1 MINLLRRNFFGS
13 QNSKEEE
20 KRNKACE
27 KGIANEKNG
36 QHFNQFFLPNPFGNW
51 GSKGVIYFSLVKLL
65 IESKTSAGGAYER
78 PSNV

>member
-1 MINLLRRNFFGS
+1 MLNQLRCNFFGS
-13 QNSKEEE
+13 RNSKEEE

-36 QHFNQFFLPNPFGNW
+36 QHFNQFFLPNPFDNW
-51 GSKGVIYFSLVKLL
+51 GSKGVIYFSPAKLL
-65 IESKTSAGGAYER
+65 PESKESTGVAHR

>member
-1 MINLLRRNFFGS
+1 MINQLRCNFFGC

-36 QHFNQFFLPNPFGNW
+36 QHFNQFFS
-51 GSKGVIYFSLVKLL
+51 SKPLWQLGQ
-65 IESKTSAGGAYER
+65 
-78 PSNV
+78 